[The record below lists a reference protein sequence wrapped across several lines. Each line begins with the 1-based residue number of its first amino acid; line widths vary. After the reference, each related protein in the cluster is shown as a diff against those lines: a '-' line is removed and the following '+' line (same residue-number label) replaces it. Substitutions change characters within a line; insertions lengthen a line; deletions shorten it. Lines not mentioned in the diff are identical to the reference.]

1 MPAFPRLSLFA
12 VCLVLFPVALLA
24 AEGEESTPPPGPIEQ
39 LLSKHTFDANLPLHE
54 VKQFTRGRITP
65 FPQVDSISA
74 WEEYREHLRQ
84 EVFDKVVFR
93 GEAAQWRDADYQVEW
108 LDEIEGGPEYTIR
121 KLRYEAVPGMWIPA
135 LMYVPKQLEGKVPVV
150 MNVNGHDGDGK
161 VAEYKQIRCINQ
173 AKRGMIALNVE
184 WIGMGQLRTP
194 GFVHYTMNQL
204 DLCGT
209 SGLAPFYLSM
219 KRGLDILLEQEHA
232 DPERVAVAG
241 LSGGGWQTIY
251 ISSLDERVTLSN
263 PVAGYSSFLT
273 RVDAPSDLGD
283 SEQTP
288 TDMASIADYLH
299 LTAMRAPRPT
309 LLTKND
315 QDNCCFKASHAL
327 PPLLEVA
334 RPLYQL
340 YGHGDRL
347 RSHINIVPG
356 THNFDRDNREQ
367 LYAMF
372 GNFFYANDSSFSP
385 VEIDCAAEI
394 KTAEELNVPLPEEN
408 RDFNMIA
415 KDLASRL
422 PLKKESTDPQTERVR
437 LAEVLRFHDYPCH
450 ASEVE
455 QTTLEGKSARYWHL
469 KMGAEWTVP
478 VIEFTP
484 ENPSGIVLLFSEAG
498 SKSLSAQVQANL
510 DKGERVLVIDPYF
523 YGHSTIT
530 QRPELYALLTASVG
544 ERPLGLQASQLMS
557 AVKWA
562 REQFEGGP
570 LRLQAIGPRS
580 SLAALCTGALAPE
593 LIDDVETADS
603 FESLREIID
612 SNMQVNQ
619 APELFCFG
627 LLQQFD
633 IADLKRLAQK

>member
-1 MPAFPRLSLFA
+1 MPVCFRLLFVSMLMLSLSSW
-12 VCLVLFPVALLA
+12 LSA
-24 AEGEESTPPPGPIEQ
+24 AEEETQPAPTPIEQ
-39 LLSKHTFDANLPLHE
+39 LLAKQTFDANLPLHE
-54 VKQFTRGRITP
+54 VKQFTRSRITP
-65 FPQVDSISA
+65 FPQIDSIPA
-74 WEEYREHLRQ
+74 WEEYRDHLRK
-84 EVFDKVVFR
+84 ELLDKIVYR
-93 GEAAQWRDADYQVEW
+93 GEAAQWRDADFQVEW
-108 LDEIEGGPEYTIR
+108 LESIEGGPEYTIQ

-135 LMYVPKQLEGKVPVV
+135 LLYLPKQLEGKVPVV

-161 VAEYKQIRCINQ
+161 VAQYKQIRCINQ

-184 WIGMGQLRTP
+184 WIGMGQLRSP
-194 GFVHYTMNQL
+194 GFTHYCMNQM

-219 KRGLDILLEQEHA
+219 KRGLDILLNHEHA

-263 PVAGYSSFLT
+263 PVAGYSSFFT

-288 TDMASIADYLH
+288 NDMASIADYLH
-299 LTAMRAPRPT
+299 LTALRAPRPT

-315 QDNCCFKASHAL
+315 QDQCCFKASHAL

-340 YGHGDRL
+340 YGKGENL

-356 THNFDRDNREQ
+356 THNFERDNREQ

-372 GNFFYANDSSFSP
+372 GNFFYADDTSFSP
-385 VEIDCAAEI
+385 VEIECASEL
-394 KTAEELNVPLPEEN
+394 KTAEELFVPLPEGN
-408 RDFNMIA
+408 RDFNVIA
-415 KDLASRL
+415 KELAASL
-422 PLKKESTDPQTERVR
+422 PMKSQSTDPEAERVQ
-437 LAEVLRFHDYPCH
+437 LAEIIRFHDYPCT
-450 ASEVE
+450 ATQVE
-455 QTTLEGKSARYWHL
+455 ETTIEGQSAVYWHL

-478 VIEFTP
+478 VIEFKP
-484 ENPSGIVLLFSEAG
+484 ENPSGTVLMLSESG
-498 SKSLSAQVQANL
+498 STSLAEQVKSNL
-510 DKGERVLVIDPYF
+510 DKGERVLVIDPFY
-523 YGHSTIT
+523 YGHSKVS

-544 ERPLGLQASQLMS
+544 ERTLGLQASQLMG

-562 REQFEGGP
+562 RETASNDQ
-570 LRLQAIGPRS
+570 LRIQAGGPRS
-580 SLAALCTGALAPE
+580 ALSALVTRALAPALVNE
-593 LIDDVETADS
+593 VEAPQA
-603 FESLREIID
+603 FGSLKEIINN
-612 SNMQVNQ
+612 NMQVHQ

-627 LLQQFD
+627 LLQKFD
-633 IADLKRLAQK
+633 IDDLKRLGEE